1 MNNNRKI
8 YFHIDSGTSM
18 DQIFALLDAVQS
30 DNKDEIN
37 ELMNDFDMEFID
49 SEVIKLLAIQRMW
62 VFWHQ
67 KQLSV
72 LLTKGHKNQ

>member
-49 SEVIKLLAIQRMW
+49 SEVIKLLAIQTM
-62 VFWHQ
+62 
-67 KQLSV
+67 
-72 LLTKGHKNQ
+72 

>member
-49 SEVIKLLAIQRMW
+49 SEVIKLLAIQTMW

>member
-30 DNKDEIN
+30 DNKDETN